1 MGELHPSLGLP
12 TSTPLATLALWDNER
27 LKKLGRMKAEPGS
40 PKAIVRGFA
49 KLVLALRELSDT
61 ANGQDVPSV
70 VSSVPAAAT
79 LVFLPPLHDGALEPL
94 PLVPVAKIHSGKR
107 SRAAPVKS
115 AENKQGCHDIFLDCE
130 SPSLPS
136 LGWLVSRQGHSPP
149 HLCRCSARGATWALS
164 LLISSWCSSLG
175 SLCRCSLSW
184 WSPCSRTHCS
194 SAALSG
200 SCFSGRRNQCTNID
214 RCRPR
219 FGHLRRECSICHCP
233 NFLHR
238 VPDRL
243 SIMILPIQPQ
253 PSSCRQHPLSLRIG
267 ESGSC
272 VISSLVRLVLPRTG
286 SLQGPGP
293 SVSCVLRHE
302 FGRSPNSEPLS
313 AALVCRAA
321 VCITIDVVSSSAL

>member
-1 MGELHPSLGLP
+1 MLSLLLFLRQPLQCICRPCMRGRLSHFSWLQSPNFTVGKGAVRLLLRVLSTNKGVTIFSWTLSPRAWLGPDGL
-12 TSTPLATLALWDNER
+12 L
-27 LKKLGRMKAEPGS
+27 PG
-40 PKAIVRGFA
+40 
-49 KLVLALRELSDT
+49 
-61 ANGQDVPSV
+61 
-70 VSSVPAAAT
+70 
-79 LVFLPPLHDGALEPL
+79 
-94 PLVPVAKIHSGKR
+94 
-107 SRAAPVKS
+107 
-115 AENKQGCHDIFLDCE
+115 
-130 SPSLPS
+130 
-136 LGWLVSRQGHSPP
+136 LGWPVSRQGHSPP
-149 HLCRCSARGATWALS
+149 HLCRCSARGETWALS

-302 FGRSPNSEPLS
+302 FGRSQNSEPLS